1 MHRHSLHKVDY
12 VRNRAILGAGVD
24 HWDNPLTECNYP
36 IWGIKIELGN
46 SVSLQFILWYTLKQY
61 LVTIDTFSEKFA

>member
-12 VRNRAILGAGVD
+12 VRNRTMLGAGVE

-36 IWGIKIELGN
+36 IWGMKIELGS
-46 SVSLQFILWYTLKQY
+46 SVSFSIQTKQY
-61 LVTIDTFSEKFA
+61 LVTIDTFSEGFA